1 LHKFKSFM
9 DIFKKIEGRITS
21 FYKKHIIYEQYPMLT
36 STNRKQWLSKGA
48 LGVVYMLHHIAE
60 KCFNRIPTNEDL
72 KVSPRFLES
81 IIIKYKK
88 QGFSFVSLD
97 QISEIISQNQI
108 PSSPFIAFTID
119 DGYLDNYINAFP
131 IFIKHKIP
139 FAIFISTDFVDKKA
153 ILWWDVIEDLILQNK
168 EIIIGNKRYSCN
180 SFQEKWDTFRVFR
193 EKIMQFNQDSFKESL
208 QYMFCNYNIDW
219 LKPIKE
225 KGMTWDQIKEL
236 SHHPLCTIGG
246 HTVSHPVLNKLDE
259 ATLRWEI
266 EEGVNRIEKETGISV
281 NHFAYPYGSSNEI
294 GKREEQL
301 IQSFNFKTVFAATGG
316 CITRDNKHR
325 ITLLPR
331 VFLKQ

>member
-1 LHKFKSFM
+1 MSFM

-36 STNRKQWLSKGA
+36 STNRKEWLNKGA

-60 KCFNRIPTNEDL
+60 KSSSRIPTNEDL

-88 QGFSFVSLD
+88 QGFTFVSLD
-97 QISEIISQNQI
+97 QLSEIISLDQM
-108 PSSPFIAFTID
+108 PSFPFIAITID
-119 DGYLDNYINAFP
+119 DGYLDNYNNAFP
-131 IFIKHKIP
+131 IFIKHQIP

-168 EIIIGNKRYSCN
+168 EIKIGDRRYSCN
-180 SFQEKWDTFRVFR
+180 SFQEKWDAFRILR
-193 EKIMQFNQDSFKESL
+193 ERIMQLNQDCIMESL
-208 QYMFCNYNIDW
+208 QQMFSNYNIDW

-225 KGMTWDQIKEL
+225 KAMTWDQIKEL
-236 SHHPLCTIGG
+236 SNHPLCTIGG
-246 HTVSHPVLNKLDE
+246 HTVSHPVLNKLDD
-259 ATLRWEI
+259 ATLKWEI
-266 EEGVNRIEKETGISV
+266 EEGVKRIEKETGISV
-281 NHFAYPYGSSNEI
+281 NHFAYPYGSAKEI
-294 GKREEQL
+294 GKHEESL
-301 IQSFNFKTVFAATGG
+301 IQDFNFKTVFAATGG
-316 CITRDNKHR
+316 CITRDNQHR